1 MVNKDNFN
9 ILKYDQMLDPI
20 AKTVTFNS
28 GSADIQGFESVS
40 IVVLLGLAANNSLSA
55 AKTWSLVV
63 EESIND
69 SDWTTVDADDLI
81 AVSSNA
87 PWLLI
92 NAADEDNAIYAV
104 GYIGNNRYIRIVA
117 TAAGSP
123 GSMPMAIFATE
134 GHPRS
139 ASTGQATGP

>member
-1 MVNKDNFN
+1 MNKENFN
-9 ILKYDQMLDPI
+9 SLLYDQMLDPI
-20 AKTVTFNS
+20 AKTATFNS
-28 GSADIQGFESVS
+28 GSAATAGFESIS
-40 IVVLLGLAANNSLSA
+40 LVVLLGLAANSSLSA
-55 AKTWSLVV
+55 GKTWSFVV

-69 SDWTTVDADDLI
+69 SDWTTVAAAELVG
-81 AVSSNA
+81 ASSNA

-92 NAADEDNAIYAV
+92 NAAAEDNNIYAV
-104 GYIGNNRYIRIVA
+104 GYIGNAPFIRIAA

-139 ASTGQATGP
+139 ASTGQQSTP